1 MKEILNTMHI
11 NQGESRMKKTVL
23 IVALAFVMVL
33 ALGVSPA
40 FAKYAGFSSDT
51 QYVSWTVATSMAS
64 MNNDSATQAF
74 GPHKGYATTT
84 IKCAVCHSVHR
95 GGSKLLNSGAACTY
109 CHTSAAYGG
118 GAVSTKLISWT
129 NGLLGTGTGGTSGG
143 PHASCASSYCHGGP
157 HGVGAST
164 YAGPATYL
172 LVAAADSKILADT
185 TANGL
190 TTAALG
196 TVAGDWTAQGR
207 VLGTG
212 GVCSRTGCHVD
223 SAMGV
228 ITAGA
233 PVGAVAGGTFDVAD
247 ASLTG
252 HRVIAAATTTWNA
265 NGTDFPT
272 TKTNLTIAYKP
283 VTYCNSCHD
292 LTDDNNANKPAFPH
306 GNNDVVSVAQ
316 GKVSGVRDAVWLT
329 AAADAGSQTKAVG
342 PYNNY
347 AVTGTAI
354 YQQAGSTILD
364 GICLKCHKGSATS
377 GIGVDY

>member
-1 MKEILNTMHI
+1 MKEILVKTI
-11 NQGESRMKKTVL
+11 NKGEFRMKKSL
-23 IVALAFVMVL
+23 IVLAAAFVLVL
-33 ALGVSPA
+33 ALGATPA
-40 FAKYAGFSSDT
+40 FAKYAGFSSST
-51 QYVSWTVATSMAS
+51 QYVDWTVAASMAS
-64 MNNDSATQAF
+64 QNVDAATQAF

-118 GAVSTKLISWT
+118 GAVANTISWT
-129 NGLLGTGTGGTSGG
+129 NGLLGTGTGGASGG

-164 YAGPATYL
+164 YAGPATRL
-172 LVAAADSKILADT
+172 LVAAADTKLDHDVA
-185 TANGL
+185 ANGL
-190 TTAALG
+190 STASLG
-196 TVAGDWTAQGR
+196 TWSANTRA
-207 VLGTG
+207 LATG
-212 GVCSRTGCHVD
+212 AVCSRSGCHVN

-233 PVGAVAGGTFDVAD
+233 PVGAEIAVSDIAS

-252 HRVIAAATTTWNA
+252 HRVVAAATTSWNA

-272 TKTNLTIAYKP
+272 TKTGLTIAYKP
-283 VTYCNSCHD
+283 VAYCNSCHD
-292 LTDDNNANKPAFPH
+292 LADDNNAGEAAFPH
-306 GNNDVVSVAQ
+306 GNNDVINVAQ
-316 GKVSGVRDAVWLT
+316 GKVAGQRAAVWLT
-329 AAADAGSQTKAVG
+329 AAANSGAQVKAVG
-342 PYNNY
+342 AYNNY
-347 AVTGTAI
+347 AATGAAT

-364 GICLKCHKGSATS
+364 GICLKCHKSPNS